1 MRLGG
6 VLAVLLGVLL
16 GLPGL
21 ADANS
26 LTIEV
31 WPNAD
36 PTQTIYCAM
45 TLTDGRFTALEVIG
59 HGAPAARPQQWFST
73 EPEVRA
79 LGTALQSL
87 IAGDLAGQVIL
98 TSRTPR
104 PPYFSATWVANVDNA
119 TASGIYIQRGNV
131 LPDTLLQAITTL
143 LPGGPC
149 ARHLAG

>member
-6 VLAVLLGVLL
+6 VLAVLLS
-16 GLPGL
+16 LPQL
-21 ADANS
+21 AAANS

-36 PTQTIYCAM
+36 PTQTIYCTM
-45 TLTDGRFTALEVIG
+45 TLTDGRFSALEVIG

-73 EPEVRA
+73 EADVRA

-87 IAGDLAGQVIL
+87 ISGDLAGQVIL
-98 TSRTPR
+98 TSRSPP

-119 TASGIYIQRGNV
+119 TASGIYIHPGTL
-131 LPDTLLQAITTL
+131 LPEVLLQAITTL

>member
-6 VLAVLLGVLL
+6 VLWLMLS
-16 GLPGL
+16 LPGL

-45 TLTDGRFTALEVIG
+45 TLTDGRFSTLEVIG
-59 HGAPAARPQQWFST
+59 HGSPARPLRWFST
-73 EPEVRA
+73 ETEVAA

-87 IAGDLAGQVIL
+87 IGGDLAGAVIL
-98 TSRTPR
+98 TSRTPP
-104 PPYFSATWVANVDNA
+104 PPYISAIWVANVDNA
-119 TASGIYIQRGNV
+119 TKSGIYIQPGQL
-131 LPDTLLQAITTL
+131 LPDTLLQAVLTV

-149 ARHLAG
+149 ARHLVP

>member
-6 VLAVLLGVLL
+6 VLAVLLS
-16 GLPGL
+16 LPQL
-21 ADANS
+21 AAANS

-45 TLTDGRFTALEVIG
+45 TLTDGRFSTLEVIG

-73 EPEVRA
+73 EPEIRA
-79 LGTALQSL
+79 LGAALQSL
-87 IAGDLAGQVIL
+87 IGGELAGQVIL
-98 TSRTPR
+98 TSRTPP
-104 PPYFSATWVANVDNA
+104 PPYLSATWVANVDNA
-119 TASGIYIQRGNV
+119 TASGIYIQPGIA
-131 LPDTLLQAITTL
+131 LPDALLLAVMTV

-149 ARHLAG
+149 ARHLGR